1 MRCLLEFPP
10 ILAFRDPLELNLI
23 LVLFGYLNYL
33 THGKVFHFYNNS
45 PVSPGYTIQ
54 PLVMQGQALGTGTRV
69 VWQHLSLHIW
79 LTAAEFF
86 TPILSLSAVWNL
98 GCSFTVSRSASFL
111 QTSIPCKY
119 INMKQQQLG
128 QQIFGLLIS
137 IDTLVLKWTKFS
149 MYTGWINWAF

>member
-10 ILAFRDPLELNLI
+10 ILAFRDPLELDLI

-98 GCSFTVSRSASFL
+98 GCSFTVSRSA
-111 QTSIPCKY
+111 QTD
-119 INMKQQQLG
+119 QQLASRAVD
-128 QQIFGLLIS
+128 I
-137 IDTLVLKWTKFS
+137 TAS
-149 MYTGWINWAF
+149 MYQV

>member
-10 ILAFRDPLELNLI
+10 ILAFRDPLELDLI

-111 QTSIPCKY
+111 QRRRSQNLDENFVGSTHSFHRSTF
-119 INMKQQQLG
+119 LL
-128 QQIFGLLIS
+128 FGLFKSDKTDFL
-137 IDTLVLKWTKFS
+137 
-149 MYTGWINWAF
+149 